1 MLRAIARPMLAAIFV
16 QGGLDSLRNPEP
28 KVARAEPIAPKLA
41 APLGLPEDTLTLVRI
56 NGAAQVVG
64 GTLLA
69 LGRFP
74 RLAALVL
81 AASLVPTTAAGHRF
95 WEEDEP
101 RTRAQQTIHFLK
113 NLGLLGGL
121 LLVIDGG

>member
-16 QGGLDSLRNPEP
+16 HGGLDAVRNPEP
-28 KVARAEPIAPKLA
+28 KAPRAEPVASQVA
-41 APLGLPEDTLTLVRI
+41 APLGLPEDTVTLVRI
-56 NGAAQVVG
+56 NGAVQVVG

-81 AASLVPTTAAGHRF
+81 AGSLVPTTFAGHRF
-95 WEEDEP
+95 WEEDDQ
-101 RTRAQQTIHFLK
+101 RIRAQQTIHFLK
-113 NLGLLGGL
+113 NLGILGGL